1 MKLDTAP
8 RAGKRLHSSP
18 STVRAVPAPL
28 HLLAAAALLALAA
41 PPSSAQTQAQAAPQT
56 VLVTAKGYPSNDAD
70 TPAAT
75 VVLGR
80 DELFDRGAA
89 NPGDALRGQ
98 PGLATTMD
106 SAQGLNPV
114 IRGLKKESV
123 VLLVDGMRLNSAQP
137 QGAVASFMSLAL
149 ADRLEVVKGPASV
162 LYGTGALGGVVNVVL
177 PQARFEP
184 RLSLRTALAAESGN
198 EGLRGALT
206 ANWSQGS
213 HALMLGAAGARID
226 DYEAPAGTVPRTGYD
241 SQSFIGQYRWRFS
254 SAQQLRVSLQQ
265 HRDDDVW
272 YPGST
277 RPLPNAALGT
287 TTVHSPRQTRE
298 LAEVGYTFTGSQALP
313 FNIDARLYRQTMQ
326 RLIWAHADQLDRE
339 TSQTR
344 VEFATDGAD
353 LKAEWTLGP
362 EQLLS
367 FGLSGW
373 KMAASPERFIA
384 SPTPL
389 SPLVRNDP
397 FADGRIEALGVF
409 VQDDLKFGRL
419 SLLAGA
425 RLDRV
430 KGQAASMGNG
440 AVTTGL
446 ARSDDAASGS
456 LGLSYAVSPLFR
468 PYANLSR
475 AFRAAEMRERFEASP
490 RGDGYFYL
498 GNPQTAP
505 EKATQL
511 EVGVK
516 GADAML
522 SWSAAV
528 FSSRISDYITG
539 RPTGAT
545 QNGLPVKATVNLGRV
560 TISGAEAQARWQLA
574 AGQWLKAGLSLL
586 RGTNKDLDEPLF
598 QMPADEL
605 SLGWEGRIAS
615 GWTLDATLRGVRRQ
629 DRVATKFSLGTENAT
644 PGFATAD
651 VGVSWTPLPGHKLR
665 LLLKNAADKAYYEHL
680 TEGLSGREIQSPGR
694 SVALSWQGSF

>member
-1 MKLDTAP
+1 MGNVTLDSRP
-8 RAGKRLHSSP
+8 RAGANP
-18 STVRAVPAPL
+18 VPL
-28 HLLAAAALLALAA
+28 HLLAAAALLALAPA
-41 PPSSAQTQAQAAPQT
+41 QAQTQTQAPAQT
-56 VLVTAKGYPSNDAD
+56 VLITAKGYPSSDAD

-98 PGLATTMD
+98 PGLAAAMD

-184 RLSLRTALAAESGN
+184 GLALRTTLGAASGDES
-198 EGLRGALT
+198 LRGAAV
-206 ANWSQGS
+206 ANLSQGD

-226 DYEAPAGTVPRTGYD
+226 DYEAPAGRVPLTGYD
-241 SQSFIGQYRWRFS
+241 SQSFIGQYRWRLDG
-254 SAQQLRVSLQQ
+254 AQQLRVSLQR

-277 RPLPNAALGT
+277 KPLPNPALGT
-287 TTVHSPRQTRE
+287 STVHSPSQMRE
-298 LAEVGYTFTGSQALP
+298 LAEVGYGFSGGQGLP
-313 FNIDARLYRQTMQ
+313 LNIDARVYRQTMQ

-339 TSQTR
+339 TSQTT

-353 LKAEWTLGP
+353 LKAEWTAGP
-362 EQLLS
+362 GHLLS
-367 FGLSGW
+367 FGISGW
-373 KMAASPERFIA
+373 RMAASPERYVA

-389 SPLVRNDP
+389 SPLLRNDP
-397 FADGRIEALGVF
+397 FERGRIEALGVF
-409 VQDDLKFGRL
+409 VQDDLKLGRL

-430 KGQAASMGNG
+430 KGSAASMSNG

-456 LGLSYAVSPLFR
+456 LGLIYAVSPLFR

-511 EVGVK
+511 ELGVK
-516 GADAML
+516 GADARL

-528 FSSRISDYITG
+528 FSSRIGDYITG

-560 TISGAEAQARWQLA
+560 VISGAEAQARWQLA
-574 AGQWLKAGLSLL
+574 AGQWLKAGLSVL

-598 QMPADEL
+598 QMPADEV
-605 SLGWEGRIAS
+605 SLGWEGRIGP
-615 GWTLDATLRGVRRQ
+615 GWALDATLRGVRRQ
-629 DRVATKFSLGTENAT
+629 DRVATRFSLGSEDPT

-651 VGVSWTPLPGHKLR
+651 IGLSWTPRPGHKLR
-665 LLLKNAADKAYYEHL
+665 LLLKNAADKAYHEHL

-694 SVALSWQGSF
+694 SLALSWQGSF